1 MVKSALKTCYQGL
14 GRVAIAVATRR
25 PLWGLYVMRTRLRFP
40 MNALYHGTR
49 LNRRGEGLVFN
60 FRRNIH
66 RLEKALIHQPPK
78 EVFALEYIAETVA
91 AYVDGKR
98 RELLDSETLA
108 WAEAVLSRYFS
119 VCRHDGVVAEA
130 YEQFCAECECCAR
143 PDRIPYPE
151 NLRPPLSVSYDDL
164 HKLACRRRSVRF
176 FSDIPVDSDLV
187 ARAIELSVLSPNAC
201 NRQSYRFVLI
211 NEEALANAVLGCTFG
226 FRGYK
231 APAVVVV
238 IGRYRGYFDE
248 RDAFVPA
255 IDAGLATMSLLY
267 ALETLGMASS
277 CVNWPSLPRNEKSIR
292 EHIAMDADEMVVLL
306 VAVGYPDPSGM
317 IACSGRRSLD
327 SVFQVIEKASPGT
340 QEVCINVEQ
349 QYAGSLTHSEG

>member
-1 MVKSALKTCYQGL
+1 MIKTLKRCYLGL
-14 GRVAIAVATRR
+14 NRLTTTVATRR

-49 LNRRGEGLVFN
+49 LNSRGEGLVFN

-66 RLEKALIHQPPK
+66 RLEKGLIHQPAK
-78 EVFALEYIAETVA
+78 DVFAADYIIETVSG
-91 AYVDGKR
+91 YVQGKQKG
-98 RELLDSETLA
+98 LLDPETLG

-130 YEQFCAECECCAR
+130 YNLFCAECECCTR

-151 NLRPPLSVSYDDL
+151 QQRPELSVSYDDL

-176 FSDIPVDSDLV
+176 FSDTPVDSDMV

-201 NRQSYRFVLI
+201 NRQSYRFVLV
-211 NEEALANAVLGCTFG
+211 NDEKLANTVLGCTFG

-231 APAVVVV
+231 APAVIVV

-292 EHIAMDADEMVVLL
+292 EHIAMDEDEMVILL
-306 VAVGYPDPSGM
+306 VAVGYPDPNGM

-327 SVFQVIEKASPGT
+327 SVFQVIEKASPET
-340 QEVCINVEQ
+340 QEVGVRVGQ
-349 QYAGSLTHSEG
+349 QYVGSLTHSEG